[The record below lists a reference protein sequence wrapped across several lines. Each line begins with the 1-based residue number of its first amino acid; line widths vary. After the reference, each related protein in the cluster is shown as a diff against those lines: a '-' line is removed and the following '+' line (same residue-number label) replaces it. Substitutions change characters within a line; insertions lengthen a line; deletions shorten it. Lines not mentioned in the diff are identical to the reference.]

1 MTERKNSKELLKEAL
16 IEIKKMRQKVREWES
31 APSTPIAVVGMSC
44 RFAGDVDTPQKL
56 WQMLLDKKD
65 AVTEVPKERW
75 NIDDYYDP
83 DPNAPGKTYT
93 RWGSFVSDADKFDA
107 SFFGIIPNEARMMDP
122 QQRLIL
128 ETAWEA
134 LEDGGQAPESWKD
147 ELVGVFLGIS
157 NNDYERIYNRMEKRD
172 VDVYSGTGN
181 TFSVASGRLSFLLG
195 FQGPNVAIDTACS
208 SSLVTVHMACQSLRN
223 KECNMALAGGV
234 SLLLSPEATIY
245 FSKARMMSPDG
256 RCKTFDAKANGYV
269 RGEGCGFVVLKRLDD
284 AIESRDNILAVIR
297 GSAVNHDGKSSGLT
311 VPNGVSQQ
319 LVIRN
324 ALQSGGVSP
333 QDVSYVECHG
343 TGTSLGDPIEI
354 QSLAKVLGRDK
365 EQSPTLK
372 VGSIKTN
379 IGHLEAAAGIAGLI
393 KAVLCIQNKYLPA
406 HLHFDTPSPHI
417 AWDQFAIDVTKDG
430 GEWQDTKR
438 IAGVSSFGFSGT
450 NSHVVVAEAPS
461 AKRGGICCEENLFIL
476 SAKTQSGLDAIVQK
490 YATYL
495 PNTTHSLAD
504 ICYTLQTG
512 RNHFKYRLAIA
523 EKDTA
528 KITEALQKM
537 ASGETVRTVS
547 IGKEQRNKG
556 VVFLFTGQGSQYPQ
570 MAQQLYETHR
580 VFRDAID
587 ECAKYADQYLP
598 QPLTKILYDTSC
610 EVDINDTA
618 ITQPLLF
625 CIEYALAQL
634 WMSWGIRPAM
644 VMGHSVGEFAAACVA
659 GVFSVEDGIKLINE
673 RGRLMQS
680 LPRDG
685 SMVAIFASEQEVQSV
700 VDKFKD
706 EVSLATAN
714 GPKNNVISG
723 NSEAISKICREFE
736 SKGVGYKKLTVSHAF
751 HSPLMTPILD
761 DFSKVAQQVTFHAP
775 KIPLISNVSGKQ
787 VDNSIATP
795 QYWRE
800 HIMATVRFQSAVEYA
815 HEQGFRDF
823 VEIGPSP
830 TLIAMARRCVRDK
843 EVNWLFSIRGSG
855 NNNQQILENLG
866 KLHVLGYKVE
876 WPMVTYQ
883 QDVARVSL
891 PTYAFQRKSF
901 WLEGEEILTP
911 AFVEHKKTTAPQEKP
926 KTVAPASQKVTATT
940 PPPQMFG
947 EHCYYIDWQ
956 KTATPQAMTSEK
968 KSWLVFSEGQKAKD
982 FTEYLQQQGHEVMV
996 LEKGKSFKQVSA
1008 KHFIVGAHKKEVFSK
1023 MCALFAKD
1031 GDSFD
1036 HVVYFW
1042 GVDNGGDDID
1052 AGIENTKYV
1061 FDLTRAFVAQKD
1073 LAFTPNMWLVT
1084 QNACPVNN
1092 DVAVAQSFLWGIAR
1106 GIAIEY
1112 PQWFGGVVDIDDTV
1126 QTDLLCREVQ
1136 KNSYSVRTALRGET
1150 RYKPSMQPCEKREA
1164 KKLSLKDDATYMI
1177 TGGLGAI
1184 GFAVAQKLAQNGAKK
1199 LLLVD
1204 CKSPDAKQQQQID
1217 AWNIDCKTMECD
1229 LADTKQVQSLPQGIH
1244 GIFHAAGLLGD
1255 GLGIDKT
1262 TWEAFSRTLGPKVQ
1276 GSMNLALHFPDVDFC
1291 VHFSSI
1297 LTLYGMMGQSSYST
1311 ANAFQDAMAHHF
1323 DNHITINWGA
1333 WEKQGMAV
1341 ESNQEQVLTALG
1353 ANNFSAD
1360 KGFAILENVIV
1371 QRDHA
1376 QVVATDITWK
1386 KFMLQFREDATPEL
1400 FAAVIENARG
1410 NVQRQTAQRYA
1421 TKTSG
1426 ARLNRIMARLK
1437 IMASDLFGIEAN
1449 EIEEDVSF
1457 LEMGGDSFLLIQI
1470 AQLIGEE
1477 FAVVIS
1483 FQELIEDVNN
1493 LADLAKLIDEKLPE
1507 DEQQSEVAGDYVG
1520 DDIAG
1525 NDLEKI
1531 LANQMKLMSQHLE
1544 KLRSEGANSVLDLQ
1558 QRQLQGLATSG
1569 DQELVGPKST
1579 LAPQTSRDPINLNL
1593 TEQQQKYLEDFLQR
1607 FAAKT
1612 ATSKKITAENR
1623 HNLADRRT
1631 ALIFRMET
1639 KEIIYPIIGE
1649 KSCGARI
1656 WDVDN
1661 NEYIDVSMGFG
1672 VHLFGH
1678 GADFLLKAIQ
1688 DQLALG
1694 IHIGPQAM
1702 RANEVA
1708 KGIAEITGNERVAFC
1723 NTGTEAVMY
1732 AMRLARTVTNRRAI
1746 VMFNNSYHGMHDSLW
1761 GYRTPSGKTYPEKYL
1776 AGIPRSLVQDMVVL
1790 DYNDPASLDFIEAN
1804 AEKIAGVMIEPVRS
1818 RSPHVQPR
1826 EFLQKLRK
1834 ITEDN
1839 DVPLIFDEVLVGFR
1853 LKRGGAQEWY
1863 DIRADIVTYGKI
1875 IGGGMPIGVVAGK
1888 SEYMDAVDGGLWQYG
1903 DDSFPEKMSTAFGGT
1918 FSKNP
1923 LTMAGAHAVIQYLKE
1938 QGPQLYDNLNQLT
1951 ADLAAELNAY
1961 LSENRVP
1968 MKVVNCASIFRFIP
1982 TEMKG
1987 YLVPFDVDLFFHHM
2001 NYHGVYIWESRV
2013 CFMST
2018 AHTKEDTQKIVAAVK
2033 RSVEDLRSGGF
2044 LLPETTK
2051 KIHYHTTIEKP
2062 KLRVFCFPYAG
2073 GGASLFRTF
2082 HETMPEGVEVVPI
2095 QYPGRENLIKEPLLK
2110 SVDKLVAEIYPD
2122 VKEMLDV
2129 PCVFLGYSLG
2139 ALVAFEMVRKL
2150 RRENDTL
2157 PQELIVAAHRSPHLP
2172 DSTVQIH
2179 SLPDKEMVDVLR
2191 KTITDVPDQLWEN
2204 EEMLKA
2210 YLPMIRADVTVSE
2223 TYHYVDE
2230 EPLGCKILACG
2241 GTHDDHVSE
2250 EEILAWQKQTSA
2262 EFVHKMIEG
2271 THFFLHDE
2279 KQDFHKMVANEMKKR
2294 C

>member
-16 IEIKKMRQKVREWES
+16 IEIKKMRQKVRQWEN

-44 RFAGDVDTPQKL
+44 RLAGDVDTPQKL
-56 WQMLLDKKD
+56 WQLLLEKKD

-75 NIDDYYDP
+75 NIDDYFDP

-134 LEDGGQAPESWKD
+134 LEDGGQAPELWKD

-157 NNDYERIYNRMEKRD
+157 NNDYERIYNRTEKRD

-284 AIESRDNILAVIR
+284 ALENRDNILAIIR

-324 ALQSGGVSP
+324 ALASGGVSP
-333 QDVSYVECHG
+333 SDVSYIECHG

-354 QSLAKVLGRDK
+354 QSLAKVLGRDNK
-365 EQSPTLK
+365 QSPALQ

-393 KAVLCIQNKYLPA
+393 KTILCIQNKYLPA

-430 GEWQDTKR
+430 REWQDAQR

-450 NSHVVVAEAPS
+450 NSHVVVSQAPS
-461 AKRGGICCEENLFIL
+461 PKRSGVRCDENLFIL
-476 SAKTQSGLDAIVQK
+476 SAKTQSGLDAMVQK
-490 YATYL
+490 YAEYL
-495 PNTTHSLAD
+495 PNTSHQLAD

-523 EKDTA
+523 ENNTE
-528 KITEALQKM
+528 KIASALQKH
-537 ASGETVRTVS
+537 AAGETVRS
-547 IGKEQRNKG
+547 INLGKEQRTKG

-570 MAQQLYETHR
+570 MAQQLYNTHR

-598 QPLTKILYDTSC
+598 QPLTKILYDESC

-634 WMSWGIRPAM
+634 WISWGIRPAM
-644 VMGHSVGEFAAACVA
+644 VMGHSVGEFAAACIA

-706 EVSLATAN
+706 KVSLATAN

-723 NSEAISKICREFE
+723 DKEAISQICREFE
-736 SKGVGYKKLTVSHAF
+736 SKGVGYKELTVSHAF

-761 DFSKVAQQVTFHAP
+761 DFSKVAQQITFHEPQIA
-775 KIPLISNVSGKQ
+775 LVSNVSGEQIDKR
-787 VDNSIATP
+787 IATAE
-795 QYWRE
+795 YWRE
-800 HIMATVRFQSAVEYA
+800 HIMATVRFQGAVEYA
-815 HEQGFRDF
+815 HQQGYRDF
-823 VEIGPSP
+823 LEVGPSP

-843 EVNWLFSIRGSG
+843 EINWLFSIRNGSD
-855 NNNQQILENLG
+855 NTRHMLENLG
-866 KLHVLGYKVE
+866 KLYVLGYKVE

-883 QDVARVSL
+883 QDVVRVSL

-901 WLEGEEILTP
+901 WLEGEKAADITNIQ
-911 AFVEHKKTTAPQEKP
+911 AVAKKE
-926 KTVAPASQKVTATT
+926 TVARSPQKAPVSAKAS
-940 PPPQMFG
+940 FG

-956 KTATPQAMTSEK
+956 DTPTPATASQK

-982 FTEYLQQQGHEVMV
+982 FVAHLQQHDHQVMV
-996 LEKGKSFKQVSA
+996 LEKGEKFQQISS
-1008 KHFIVGAHKKEVFSK
+1008 KHFTVAAHKKDVFDK
-1023 MCALFAKD
+1023 MCTLFAKD
-1031 GDSFD
+1031 GDAFD
-1036 HVVYFW
+1036 HIVYFW
-1042 GVDNGGDDID
+1042 GIDNAADDVDTGV
-1052 AGIENTKYV
+1052 ANTKCV
-1061 FDLTRAFVAQKD
+1061 FELVRALVNQKD
-1073 LAFTPNMWLVT
+1073 LAFIPNIWLVT
-1084 QNACPVNN
+1084 KDACPVSNEISI
-1092 DVAVAQSFLWGIAR
+1092 AQSFLWGMAR

-1112 PQWFGGVVDIDDTV
+1112 PQWFGGIVDIDNNASV
-1126 QTDLLCREVQ
+1126 DLLHREMQ
-1136 KNSYSVRTALRGET
+1136 KNSYSVRAALRGEK
-1150 RYKPSMQPCEKREA
+1150 RYQPSLQACEKREHRDLPIKA
-1164 KKLSLKDDATYMI
+1164 DATYLI
-1177 TGGLGAI
+1177 TGALGAI
-1184 GFAVAQKLAQNGAKK
+1184 GFAVAKKLVQRGVQN

-1204 CKSPDAKQQQQID
+1204 CKSPSAEQQQQID
-1217 AWNIDCKTMECD
+1217 TWKINCQVVESDLSDRQQLQNLAKNIR
-1229 LADTKQVQSLPQGIH
+1229 

-1255 GLGIDKT
+1255 GLGIEKT
-1262 TWEAFSRTLGPKVQ
+1262 TWEAFSRTLTPKVV
-1276 GSMNLALHFPDVDFC
+1276 GSMNLAHCFPDVDFC

-1297 LTLYGMMGQSSYST
+1297 LTLYGVMGQSSYST
-1311 ANAFQDAMAHHF
+1311 ANAFQDALAHRF
-1323 DNHITINWGA
+1323 ANHLTVNWGA

-1341 ESNQEQVLTALG
+1341 ESNQEQVLSALG

-1360 KGFAILENVIV
+1360 DGFAILENVIAHREYV
-1371 QRDHA
+1371 

-1400 FAAVIENARG
+1400 FADVIRKARG
-1410 NVQRQTAQRYA
+1410 NLQQQSAKQYA
-1421 TKTSG
+1421 STKTSG
-1426 ARLNRIMARLK
+1426 ARINRIMSRLK
-1437 IMASDLFGIEAN
+1437 IMASDLFGIEPN
-1449 EIEEDVSF
+1449 EMEEDVSF

-1493 LADLAKLIDEKLPE
+1493 LTDLAQLIDKKLPE
-1507 DEQQSEVAGDYVG
+1507 EQHSDDIPTDYTG
-1520 DDIAG
+1520 DDVSG
-1525 NDLEKI
+1525 SDLEKI
-1531 LANQMKLMSQHLE
+1531 LANQMKLMSQHLDA
-1544 KLRSEGANSVLDLQ
+1544 LRNEGVDKVLTLQ
-1558 QRQLQGLATSG
+1558 QNQLQGIATTG
-1569 DQELVGPKST
+1569 DKELVGPKTT
-1579 LAPQTSRDPINLNL
+1579 LAAQSSGTPSAANL
-1593 TEQQQKYLEDFLQR
+1593 TAQQQEYLRNFLHN

-1612 ATSKKITAENR
+1612 ITSKKITGENR
-1623 HNLADRRT
+1623 RNLADRRT
-1631 ALIFRMET
+1631 YFIFRMET
-1639 KEIIYPIIGE
+1639 KEIIYPIIGK

-1656 WDVDN
+1656 WDVDD

-1694 IHIGPQAM
+1694 IQVGPQAM
-1702 RANEVA
+1702 LANEVA
-1708 KGIAEITGNERVAFC
+1708 KGIAELTGNERVAFC

-1746 VMFNNSYHGMHDSLW
+1746 VIFNNSYHGMHDSLW

-1776 AGIPRSLVQDMVVL
+1776 AGIPRSLVQDMVIL
-1790 DYNDPASLDFIEAN
+1790 DYNDPKSLEFIEEN
-1804 AEKIAGVMIEPVRS
+1804 ADKIAGVMIEPVRS
-1818 RSPHVQPR
+1818 RSPHIQPR
-1826 EFLQKLRK
+1826 DFIQKLRK
-1834 ITEDN
+1834 ITADN

-1853 LKRGGAQEWY
+1853 LRCGGAQEWY
-1863 DIRADIVTYGKI
+1863 DVRADIVTYGKI

-1888 SEYMDAVDGGLWQYG
+1888 ADYLDAVDGGTWQFG
-1903 DDSFPEKMSTAFGGT
+1903 DDSFPGKTSTVFGGT

-1923 LTMAGAHAVIQYLKE
+1923 LTMAGANAVIRHLKD
-1938 QGPQLYDNLNQLT
+1938 QGPQLYDNLNNMT
-1951 ADLAAELNAY
+1951 AELVEELNTY
-1961 LSENRVP
+1961 LSENHVP
-1968 MKVVNCASIFRFIP
+1968 IKVVSCASIFRFVP
-1982 TEMKG
+1982 REAKG
-1987 YLVPFDVDLFFHHM
+1987 YFIPFDVDLFFHHM
-2001 NYHGVYIWESRV
+2001 NYHGVYIWEGRV
-2013 CFMST
+2013 CFLST
-2018 AHTKEDTQKIVAAVK
+2018 AHTKDDMQKIVAAVK
-2033 RSVEDLRSGGF
+2033 RCVEDLRSGGF
-2044 LLPETTK
+2044 LLPERSK
-2051 KIHYHTTIEKP
+2051 KIRYHTTIEKP
-2062 KLRVFCFPYAG
+2062 QLRVFCFPYAG

-2082 HETMPEGVEVVPI
+2082 HETMPQGVEVVPI
-2095 QYPGRENLIKEPLLK
+2095 QYPGRENLVKEPLLN
-2110 SVDKLVAEIYPD
+2110 SIDELVTAIYPD

-2150 RRENDTL
+2150 RRENNPL
-2157 PQELIVAAHRSPHLP
+2157 PKELIVAAHRSPHLP

-2179 SLPDKEMVDVLR
+2179 RLPDKEMINVLR

-2204 EEMLKA
+2204 AEMLKV

-2223 TYHYVDE
+2223 TYRYIE
-2230 EPLGCKILACG
+2230 EKPLPCAITACG

-2262 EFVHKMIEG
+2262 QFAHNMIDG
-2271 THFFLHDE
+2271 THFFFHDE
-2279 KQDFHKMVANEMKKR
+2279 EQRFQKIVLEEIKKWLKEN
-2294 C
+2294 